1 MAFRFLH
8 TADIHL
14 DSPLRTLALRD
25 EALSAQIRGATRKAF
40 TGLVDTCL
48 ERRLDA
54 LVIAGDLYDRDLH
67 DMSTALFFGRQM
79 RRLAEAGIRVFLI
92 RGNHDA
98 ESVLTRELSLPD
110 NVHVFGADGGTEKL
124 AEAGVAIHGVS
135 FASAHVPENLLNRY
149 PAPVPGMVNIGLLHT
164 SLTGAEGHDV
174 YAPCSLA
181 DLRNHGFDYWALGHV
196 HKRAVHAERPWVVMP
211 GIPQGRDIGE
221 DGAKSATLVTV
232 DDDGTITTED
242 VPTAVAQFERVTVDL
257 TGAETVNKVGARLE
271 AALGEL
277 REVVAAPCLVARLS
291 LTGETPLAAY
301 IQRDDEW
308 RHGEAQQAAES
319 VGGTLIDK
327 VTCAFGSTRQR
338 ESGALA
344 ELEALMRDP
353 GALPPEVAEQTLAAM
368 DTVRRTLPPE
378 ARKSFPDSDEARRDL
393 VGQLIAEGADE
404 VLARLRGAE
413 EA

>member
-54 LVIAGDLYDRDLH
+54 LVIAGDLYDRDLQ

-124 AEAGVAIHGVS
+124 AEAGIAIHGVS
-135 FASAHVPENLLNRY
+135 FASAHVPENLVNRY

-181 DLRNHGFDYWALGHV
+181 DLRGHGFDYWALGHV
-196 HKRAVHAERPWVVMP
+196 HKRAVHAE
-211 GIPQGRDIGE
+211 
-221 DGAKSATLVTV
+221 
-232 DDDGTITTED
+232 
-242 VPTAVAQFERVTVDL
+242 
-257 TGAETVNKVGARLE
+257 
-271 AALGEL
+271 
-277 REVVAAPCLVARLS
+277 
-291 LTGETPLAAY
+291 
-301 IQRDDEW
+301 
-308 RHGEAQQAAES
+308 
-319 VGGTLIDK
+319 
-327 VTCAFGSTRQR
+327 
-338 ESGALA
+338 
-344 ELEALMRDP
+344 
-353 GALPPEVAEQTLAAM
+353 
-368 DTVRRTLPPE
+368 
-378 ARKSFPDSDEARRDL
+378 
-393 VGQLIAEGADE
+393 
-404 VLARLRGAE
+404 
-413 EA
+413 